1 MSFSDLVDTAIRVYN
16 SDNTRIIDN
25 IFLFVIILI
34 FLTILLLNLL
44 DIIQFIISRYNI
56 LS

>member
-34 FLTILLLNLL
+34 FLTI
-44 DIIQFIISRYNI
+44 FIIEFTRYHSIYNK
-56 LS
+56 